1 MMGQIP
7 SVALSFG
14 AGLLT
19 FLSPCVLPL
28 IPVYLSF
35 ISGESVMTAV
45 ENRGYRYRLLAR
57 TLLFVGGFTFVFVLL
72 ALLFGGGMRF
82 LGSSASLIIT
92 RISGVLV
99 LVLGANLL
107 FNFVPLLAREFRID
121 TAGTLGNLGWL
132 RAPLFGMAFAA
143 GWTPCIGPILSTLLL
158 YAGHSENLLHAALLL
173 AAYSLGLG
181 VPFIV
186 AGLFFDRAKPLM
198 DWFKRHSTTVRI
210 LSGLLLILFGL
221 AILSGSLTGIT
232 TVFLK
237 AGYALEELGQTGPSW
252 FRPVAAFLA
261 RWLTFQGI

>member
-35 ISGESVMTAV
+35 ISGESVLAAGDSHKSRT
-45 ENRGYRYRLLAR
+45 RLLVR
-57 TLLFVGGFTFVFVLL
+57 TLLFVGGFTLVFVLL

-92 RISGVLV
+92 RISGLLV
-99 LVLGANLL
+99 LVLGINLL
-107 FNFVPLLAREFRID
+107 FNLLPFLAREFRMD
-121 TAGTLGNLGWL
+121 TAGKLDTLGWI

-143 GWTPCIGPILSTLLL
+143 GWTPCIGPILSSLLL
-158 YAGHSENLLHAALLL
+158 YAGQSGNLLHAALLL

-181 VPFIV
+181 VPFIL
-186 AGLFFDRAKPLM
+186 AGLFFDRAKPVLN
-198 DWFKRHSTTVRI
+198 WFKRHATAVRI
-210 LSGLLLILFGL
+210 VSGLLLILFGL

-237 AGYALEELGQTGPSW
+237 AGYALEELVDTGPSW
-252 FRPVAAFLA
+252 IRPVAAFLA

>member
-82 LGSSASLIIT
+82 L
-92 RISGVLV
+92 
-99 LVLGANLL
+99 
-107 FNFVPLLAREFRID
+107 
-121 TAGTLGNLGWL
+121 
-132 RAPLFGMAFAA
+132 
-143 GWTPCIGPILSTLLL
+143 
-158 YAGHSENLLHAALLL
+158 
-173 AAYSLGLG
+173 
-181 VPFIV
+181 
-186 AGLFFDRAKPLM
+186 
-198 DWFKRHSTTVRI
+198 
-210 LSGLLLILFGL
+210 
-221 AILSGSLTGIT
+221 
-232 TVFLK
+232 
-237 AGYALEELGQTGPSW
+237 
-252 FRPVAAFLA
+252 
-261 RWLTFQGI
+261 